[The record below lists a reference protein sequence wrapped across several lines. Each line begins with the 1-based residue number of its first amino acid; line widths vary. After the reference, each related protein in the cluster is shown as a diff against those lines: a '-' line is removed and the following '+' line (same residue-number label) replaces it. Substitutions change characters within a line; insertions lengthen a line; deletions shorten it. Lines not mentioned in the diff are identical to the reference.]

1 MAWLAKAAAGGA
13 ELMKAHAIEKAKLRE
28 AEAYVDAK
36 NRTMAATTHD
46 IAELQ
51 REKEFMHS
59 RALALAAFSGG
70 GVDDPGV
77 VKILGDLNAEGEYRI
92 MATLW
97 AGQNE
102 AEGLL
107 FRAKEAKR
115 EASSARQAG
124 IFNALTA
131 GMSAHAASGG
141 FGAGSTALPSSGI
154 APGAAPAAVS
164 SGVPA

>member
-1 MAWLAKAAAGGA
+1 MVALAAGGA
-13 ELMKAHAIEKAKLRE
+13 LMQAHATAKAKLRE
-28 AEAYVDAK
+28 SEAYIDAK

-51 REKEFMHS
+51 REKEIMHS
-59 RALALAAFSGG
+59 RALALAAFQGG

-107 FRAKEAKR
+107 FRADEAKR
-115 EASSARQAG
+115 EASSAKQAG

-131 GMSAHAASGG
+131 GVSTYAWSGG
-141 FGAGSTALPSSGI
+141 FGAGSTALPSSGL

-164 SGVPA
+164 SGSLT

>member
-51 REKEFMHS
+51 REKEIMHS
-59 RALALAAFSGG
+59 RALALAAFQGG

-131 GMSAHAASGG
+131 GMSDAWSGG